1 MEFFKMMHRVMSWF
15 VVVLS
20 LLFVLPGAAM
30 AGDKE
35 LVMFGSKSCVYCQIF
50 NREVRPNYRW
60 SALGRKAPLR
70 EINIDRNG
78 TGGYPLRRGIT
89 VTPTFV
95 MFKKGREVARIRGY
109 PGKKNFYKM
118 VKQILKKV
126 K

>member
-1 MEFFKMMHRVMSWF
+1 MELFKMIRGIISGL
-15 VVVLS
+15 VLFAS
-20 LLFVLPGAAM
+20 LAFFSPGSAI

-35 LVMFGSKSCVYCQIF
+35 LVMFGSNSCVYCKIF
-50 NREVRPNYRW
+50 NREVKPNYRW

-78 TGGYPLRRGIT
+78 TGGYPLRRGIN

-95 MFKKGREVARIRGY
+95 MFKRGREVARIRGY

>member
-1 MEFFKMMHRVMSWF
+1 MEFFKMMRRFTSG
-15 VVVLS
+15 VVVALS
-20 LLFVLPGAAM
+20 LLFILPEQAL

-35 LVMFGSKSCVYCQIF
+35 LVMFGSRSCVYCQIF

-70 EINIDRNG
+70 EINIDQNG
-78 TGGYPLRRGIT
+78 TGGYPLRRSIT

>member
-1 MEFFKMMHRVMSWF
+1 MEFFKMMYRVMCGF
-15 VVVLS
+15 VVALS
-20 LLFVLPGAAM
+20 LLFILPEQAL

-35 LVMFGSKSCVYCQIF
+35 LVMFGSRSCVYCQIF

-60 SALGRKAPLR
+60 SALGRKVPLR
-70 EINIDRNG
+70 EINIDRHG
-78 TGGYPLRRGIT
+78 TGGYPLRSGIS

>member
-1 MEFFKMMHRVMSWF
+1 MMRRITNWF
-15 VVVLS
+15 IVALS
-20 LLFVLPGAAM
+20 LLFILPEQAH
-30 AGDKE
+30 AGEKE
-35 LVMFGSKSCVYCQIF
+35 LVMFGSRSCVYCQIF

-60 SALGRKAPLR
+60 SVLGHKAPLR
-70 EINIDRNG
+70 EINIDRHG
-78 TGGYPLRRGIT
+78 TGGYPLRRIIS

-95 MFKKGREVARIRGY
+95 MFTKGREVARIRGY

>member
-1 MEFFKMMHRVMSWF
+1 MIRRVTSGF

-20 LLFVLPGAAM
+20 LLFVLPGSAM

-70 EINIDRNG
+70 EINIDKNG

-118 VKQILKKV
+118 VNQILKKV